1 MTQPSPDQLEQAADR
16 DAAAALPKIVLD
28 ADLLTPADMK
38 RARVVLDGRNPFE
51 LLDDPIDRVVLV
63 IWCMRSRQDPSFTWA
78 QAEATPFGEVQAAGD
93 DRPPDSAASSSST
106 GSPPARNNGNRPK
119 RSRSSAASTG

>member
-16 DAAAALPKIVLD
+16 QAAAELPKIVLD
-28 ADLLTPADMK
+28 SDQLNTGDMK
-38 RARVVLDGRNPFE
+38 RARVELGGRNPFE
-51 LLDDPIDRVVLV
+51 LLDDPIDRVTLV

-78 QAEATPFGEVQAAGD
+78 QAEATSFSECIAAGD
-93 DRPPDSAASSSST
+93 DRPPVSEASNSLT
-106 GSPPARNNGNRPK
+106 GSPPAKSNGSRQK